1 MRYHRGFLTMF
12 DFKPGQSIRFTVTK
26 VPGSA
31 SGKSTILRLMRQDGA
46 MRKALRRGQKERFRK
61 TRVYIRGGRD
71 FYIRPRAGKI
81 AIVAAGE
88 TWTMD
93 YIPHLAGDLRSVEK
107 YVSAEVL

>member
-1 MRYHRGFLTMF
+1 MRSLTMF
-12 DFKPGQSIRFTVTK
+12 DFKSGQSIRFTVTK
-26 VPGSA
+26 IPGSA
-31 SGKSTILRLMRQDGA
+31 SGKSTILRLMRQDSA

-71 FYIRPRAGKI
+71 FYIRPKAGKI

-88 TWTMD
+88 SWTMD

-107 YVSAEVL
+107 YVTAEVL